1 MDISILV
8 YAVVALVSVGIGWL
22 ICGYQHAQQKADQLA
37 EREEIVAELSA
48 TKQQLTL
55 CDHWRDECE
64 LLNNELRN
72 LRDINTSLEADLR
85 EVTTRLESTQL
96 HAEDKIRQ
104 MINSEQR
111 LSEQFENSRTA
122 FLSTAIAA
130 WMSRTARA

>member
-8 YAVVALVSVGIGWL
+8 YAVVALAEPGIGWL

-48 TKQQLTL
+48 TKQQLAL

-72 LRDINTSLEADLR
+72 LRDINTPLEADLR
-85 EVTTRLESTQL
+85 
-96 HAEDKIRQ
+96 K
-104 MINSEQR
+104 
-111 LSEQFENSRTA
+111 
-122 FLSTAIAA
+122 
-130 WMSRTARA
+130 